1 MGGTG
6 GVVRELKGRGSRQFG
21 KRSDPS
27 HAAGEAKRMK
37 RAKSKTHRRTKS
49 EGSDCR
55 TARAQSAALLRGSL
69 GQLLPFLP
77 HTRSRAVSVCESGSL

>member
-27 HAAGEAKRMK
+27 RAAREAKRIK
-37 RAKSKTHRRTKS
+37 RANQKHTDAQREKAKTA
-49 EGSDCR
+49 G
-55 TARAQSAALLRGSL
+55 TARAQSAAFLYGSL
-69 GQLLPFLP
+69 SQLLPFLP
-77 HTRSRAVSVCESGSL
+77 QTRSRAVSVCESSSL

>member
-27 HAAGEAKRMK
+27 RAAREGKRMK
-37 RAKSKTHRRTKS
+37 RANQKHTGAQREEAQTA
-49 EGSDCR
+49 G
-55 TARAQSAALLRGSL
+55 TARAQSAAFLYRSL
-69 GQLLPFLP
+69 KPTAPLPPADTL
-77 HTRSRAVSVCESGSL
+77 SRRECV